1 VLSDPKAYRF
11 RPVSLADLP
20 RLRAWLQTPE
30 VVRWWGDPAEQL
42 EKVVTDPLGVVL
54 KLLLGRKFRGIRPHR
69 HSRCCPCLGLDEG
82 VVERTAPHGSAGG
95 FLSGIFSIA
104 DLYAF
109 SMAFCFSFS
118 SGVIWRSGDKLIP
131 GNGIWAEAAPV
142 RKAIIAPAWTIFRSM
157 SLVKRTMTQ
166 SMPNSASFASRISL
180 LLSVMLFLIPIILCK
195 NSDAADMSKASSA
208 DRYDRSS

>member
-1 VLSDPKAYRF
+1 VQLAAITKAINPLWIYPGRME
-11 RPVSLADLP
+11 PVGLIGAPDSLY
-20 RLRAWLQTPE
+20 
-30 VVRWWGDPAEQL
+30 
-42 EKVVTDPLGVVL
+42 
-54 KLLLGRKFRGIRPHR
+54 
-69 HSRCCPCLGLDEG
+69 CCPCLGLDEG

-131 GNGIWAEAAPV
+131 GIGIWAEAAPV
-142 RKAIIAPAWTIFRSM
+142 SKAIIAPAWTIFRSM
-157 SLVKRTMTQ
+157 FLVKRPMPQ

-195 NSDAADMSKASSA
+195 IKVLLE
-208 DRYDRSS
+208 YELRSLLFT

>member
-1 VLSDPKAYRF
+1 
-11 RPVSLADLP
+11 
-20 RLRAWLQTPE
+20 
-30 VVRWWGDPAEQL
+30 
-42 EKVVTDPLGVVL
+42 
-54 KLLLGRKFRGIRPHR
+54 
-69 HSRCCPCLGLDEG
+69 
-82 VVERTAPHGSAGG
+82 
-95 FLSGIFSIA
+95 
-104 DLYAF
+104 
-109 SMAFCFSFS
+109 MAFCFSFS

-195 NSDAADMSKASSA
+195 NSDAADMSKDSSA